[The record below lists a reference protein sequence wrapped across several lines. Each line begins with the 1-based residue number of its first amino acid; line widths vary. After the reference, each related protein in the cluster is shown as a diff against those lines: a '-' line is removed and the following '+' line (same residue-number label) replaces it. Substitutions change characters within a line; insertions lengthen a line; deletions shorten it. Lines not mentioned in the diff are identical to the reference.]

1 MNDWKTRNSNA
12 ATIIS
17 YANLMAEGIAMRT
30 TRPVRVVMVTSFA
43 LMFAAIV
50 ALIPPGAALA
60 DLLKAGDK
68 APPFS
73 TNAVYG
79 DQTTPIKLSDYRG
92 QTVALYFY
100 PKDFTPGCTTEACT
114 FRDSYAKIKK
124 AGIVL
129 LGCSVDTA
137 DAHRAFIKKY
147 GLPFPL
153 LLDPDKKIATE
164 YGVANGIAK
173 YGLDGRVTYIIGGDG
188 QILKVYPKVD
198 PSLNASEIIGQFGSG
213 KSTAAAN

>member
-1 MNDWKTRNSNA
+1 MRNLRPMRNITA
-12 ATIIS
+12 IACALIS
-17 YANLMAEGIAMRT
+17 YAFVAM
-30 TRPVRVVMVTSFA
+30 
-43 LMFAAIV
+43 V
-50 ALIPPGAALA
+50 ASGAALA
-60 DLLKAGDK
+60 DLLKAGDP
-68 APPFS
+68 APQFS
-73 TNAVYG
+73 TQAIYG

-92 QTVALYFY
+92 QVVALYFY

-124 AGIVL
+124 SGIVL

-173 YGLDGRVTYIIGGDG
+173 YGLDGRVTYVIGGDG
-188 QILKVYPKVD
+188 KILKVYPKVD
-198 PSLNASEIIGQFGSG
+198 PAANASEIISEFGG

>member
-1 MNDWKTRNSNA
+1 MR
-12 ATIIS
+12 IITP
-17 YANLMAEGIAMRT
+17 I
-30 TRPVRVVMVTSFA
+30 VCA
-43 LMFAAIV
+43 LICGAAI
-50 ALIPPGAALA
+50 ALGIPGGAHAE
-60 DLLKAGDK
+60 LLKAGEP
-68 APPFS
+68 APQFS
-73 TNAVYG
+73 TDAIYG
-79 DQTTPIKLSDYRG
+79 DQTTPVKLSDYRG
-92 QTVALYFY
+92 RTVALYFY

-124 AGIVL
+124 SGIVL

-173 YGLDGRVTYIIGGDG
+173 YGLDGRVTYVIGGDG

-198 PSLNASEIIGQFGSG
+198 PALNASEIINEFGS
-213 KSTAAAN
+213 KPTAAAN

>member
-1 MNDWKTRNSNA
+1 MRNLRPMRNITA
-12 ATIIS
+12 IACALIS
-17 YANLMAEGIAMRT
+17 YAFVAM
-30 TRPVRVVMVTSFA
+30 
-43 LMFAAIV
+43 V
-50 ALIPPGAALA
+50 ASGAALA
-60 DLLKAGDK
+60 DLLKAGEP
-68 APPFS
+68 APQFS
-73 TNAVYG
+73 TRAIYG

-92 QTVALYFY
+92 QVVALYFY

-124 AGIVL
+124 SGIVL

-173 YGLDGRVTYIIGGDG
+173 YGLDGRVTYVIGGDG
-188 QILKVYPKVD
+188 KILKVYPKVD
-198 PSLNASEIIGQFGSG
+198 PAANASEIINEFGA
-213 KSTAAAN
+213 KSTAAMN

>member
-1 MNDWKTRNSNA
+1 MGIEPIRSGLIYGVARRDIAKEIPMRNIKA
-12 ATIIS
+12 IIFVF
-17 YANLMAEGIAMRT
+17 MCG
-30 TRPVRVVMVTSFA
+30 
-43 LMFAAIV
+43 AIV
-50 ALIPPGAALA
+50 ALGAPGAALA
-60 DLLKAGDK
+60 DLLKTGDK
-68 APPFS
+68 APQFS
-73 TNAVYG
+73 TDAIYG

-92 QTVALYFY
+92 QTVVLYFY

-173 YGLDGRVTYIIGGDG
+173 YGLDGRVTYVIGGDG
-188 QILKVYPKVD
+188 EILKVYPKVD
-198 PSLNASEIIGQFGSG
+198 PALNAAEIISQFGKQG
-213 KSTAAAN
+213 TATAN

>member
-1 MNDWKTRNSNA
+1 MRNIP
-12 ATIIS
+12 TIIFV
-17 YANLMAEGIAMRT
+17 LMCGA
-30 TRPVRVVMVTSFA
+30 VFA
-43 LMFAAIV
+43 LDG
-50 ALIPPGAALA
+50 PGTAHA
-60 DLLKAGDK
+60 DPLKAGDK

-73 TNAVYG
+73 TTAIYG
-79 DQTTPIKLSDYRG
+79 DQTTPIRLSDYRG

-129 LGCSVDTA
+129 LGCSVDNA
-137 DAHRAFIKKY
+137 DAHRAFFKKY

-173 YGLDGRVTYIIGGDG
+173 YGLDGRVTYVIGGDG
-188 QILKVYPKVD
+188 QILKIYPKVD
-198 PSLNASEIIGQFGSG
+198 PALNASEIISEFGT
-213 KSTAAAN
+213 KRTATAN

>member
-1 MNDWKTRNSNA
+1 MPS
-12 ATIIS
+12 
-17 YANLMAEGIAMRT
+17 
-30 TRPVRVVMVTSFA
+30 TRPMRNIT
-43 LMFAAIV
+43 AIAC
-50 ALIPPGAALA
+50 ALICCATVAMVAPGDVLA
-60 DLLKAGDK
+60 ELLKAGDP
-68 APPFS
+68 APQFS
-73 TNAVYG
+73 TQAIYG
-79 DQTTPIKLSDYRG
+79 DQTTPVKLSDYRG
-92 QTVALYFY
+92 QVVALYFY

-124 AGIVL
+124 SGIVL

-173 YGLDGRVTYIIGGDG
+173 YGLDGRVTYVIGGDG
-188 QILKVYPKVD
+188 KILKVYPKVD
-198 PSLNASEIIGQFGSG
+198 PATNASEIISEFGA

>member
-1 MNDWKTRNSNA
+1 MRKINA
-12 ATIIS
+12 I
-17 YANLMAEGIAMRT
+17 
-30 TRPVRVVMVTSFA
+30 VFA
-43 LMFAAIV
+43 LICSGIV
-50 ALIPPGAALA
+50 ALIAPGTSLA

-68 APPFS
+68 APAFS
-73 TNAVYG
+73 TDAIYG
-79 DQTTPIKLSDYRG
+79 DQTTPVKLSDYHG

-137 DAHRAFIKKY
+137 DTHRAFIKKY

-173 YGLDGRVTYIIGGDG
+173 YGLDGRVTYVIGGDG

-198 PSLNASEIIGQFGSG
+198 PALNASEIITEFGS
-213 KSTAAAN
+213 KSASAAK

>member
-1 MNDWKTRNSNA
+1 MQRKFLMRNITAIIFFLMCGPIIALGAPGTANA
-12 ATIIS
+12 
-17 YANLMAEGIAMRT
+17 G
-30 TRPVRVVMVTSFA
+30 
-43 LMFAAIV
+43 
-50 ALIPPGAALA
+50 
-60 DLLKAGDK
+60 LLKAGDK
-68 APPFS
+68 APQFS
-73 TNAVYG
+73 TDAIYA
-79 DQTTPIKLSDYRG
+79 DQTTPVKLSDYRG

-137 DAHRAFIKKY
+137 DTHRAFIKKY

-164 YGVANGIAK
+164 FGVANGIAK
-173 YGLDGRVTYIIGGDG
+173 YGLDGRVTYVIGGDG
-188 QILKVYPKVD
+188 HILKVYEKVD
-198 PSLNASEIIGQFGSG
+198 PARNASEIISQLGT
-213 KSTAAAN
+213 KSTAATH

>member
-1 MNDWKTRNSNA
+1 MRNLRPMRNITA
-12 ATIIS
+12 IACALIS
-17 YANLMAEGIAMRT
+17 YAFVAM
-30 TRPVRVVMVTSFA
+30 
-43 LMFAAIV
+43 V
-50 ALIPPGAALA
+50 ASGAALA
-60 DLLKAGDK
+60 DLLKAGEP
-68 APPFS
+68 APQFS
-73 TNAVYG
+73 TRAIYG

-92 QTVALYFY
+92 QVVALYFY

-124 AGIVL
+124 SGIVL

-173 YGLDGRVTYIIGGDG
+173 YGLDGRVTYVIGGDG
-188 QILKVYPKVD
+188 KILKVYPKVD
-198 PSLNASEIIGQFGSG
+198 PTANASEIINEFGA
-213 KSTAAAN
+213 KSTAAMN

>member
-1 MNDWKTRNSNA
+1 MTRRIAEQLETLKSER
-12 ATIIS
+12 ATSWSVIVAEEIPMRNVTAII
-17 YANLMAEGIAMRT
+17 
-30 TRPVRVVMVTSFA
+30 FA
-43 LMFAAIV
+43 LMCGAIV
-50 ALIPPGAALA
+50 ALVAPGAVLA

-68 APPFS
+68 APQFS
-73 TNAVYG
+73 TDAIYG

-92 QTVALYFY
+92 QTVVLYFY

-173 YGLDGRVTYIIGGDG
+173 YGLDGRVTYVIGGDG

-198 PSLNASEIIGQFGSG
+198 PALNASEIISQFGT

>member
-1 MNDWKTRNSNA
+1 MRNITA
-12 ATIIS
+12 IIFVF
-17 YANLMAEGIAMRT
+17 MCG
-30 TRPVRVVMVTSFA
+30 
-43 LMFAAIV
+43 AIV
-50 ALIPPGAALA
+50 ALLAPGPVLA

-73 TNAVYG
+73 TDAIYG
-79 DQTTPIKLSDYRG
+79 DQTNLIKLSDYRG

-173 YGLDGRVTYIIGGDG
+173 YDLDGRVTYVIGGDG

-198 PSLNASEIIGQFGSG
+198 PALNASEIISEFGT
-213 KSTAAAN
+213 KSTATVN

>member
-1 MNDWKTRNSNA
+1 MKKVTA
-12 ATIIS
+12 
-17 YANLMAEGIAMRT
+17 IA
-30 TRPVRVVMVTSFA
+30 FA
-43 LMFAAIV
+43 LICGGIV
-50 ALIPPGAALA
+50 ALIAPGGALA

-68 APPFS
+68 APQFS
-73 TNAVYG
+73 TDAIYG
-79 DQTTPIKLSDYRG
+79 GETTPIKLSDYRG
-92 QTVALYFY
+92 QIVALYFY

-124 AGIVL
+124 AGIAL

-164 YGVANGIAK
+164 FGVANGIAK
-173 YGLDGRVTYIIGGDG
+173 YGLDGRVTYVIGSEG

-198 PSLNASEIIGQFGSG
+198 PAFNASEIIEQFGS
-213 KSTAAAN
+213 KSAAAAN

>member
-1 MNDWKTRNSNA
+1 MRSITPMKRVT
-12 ATIIS
+12 TI
-17 YANLMAEGIAMRT
+17 
-30 TRPVRVVMVTSFA
+30 VFA
-43 LMFAAIV
+43 LICSGILNLV
-50 ALIPPGAALA
+50 APRGALA

-68 APPFS
+68 APQFS
-73 TNAVYG
+73 TDAIYS
-79 DQTTPIKLSDYRG
+79 DETTPLKLSDYRG

-173 YGLDGRVTYIIGGDG
+173 YGLDGRVTYVIGGDG
-188 QILKVYPKVD
+188 QILKVYTKVD
-198 PSLNASEIIGQFGSG
+198 PALNASEIISEFGS
-213 KSTAAAN
+213 KSNAAANY

>member
-1 MNDWKTRNSNA
+1 MRNITS
-12 ATIIS
+12 TIFV
-17 YANLMAEGIAMRT
+17 LM
-30 TRPVRVVMVTSFA
+30 RV
-43 LMFAAIV
+43 AIV
-50 ALIPPGAALA
+50 ALVAPGAALA

-68 APPFS
+68 APQFS
-73 TNAVYG
+73 TDAIYG
-79 DQTTPIKLSDYRG
+79 DQTTPIKLNDYRG

-100 PKDFTPGCTTEACT
+100 PKDFTAGCTTEACT

-147 GLPFPL
+147 SLPFPL

-173 YGLDGRVTYIIGGDG
+173 YGLDGRVTYVIGGDG
-188 QILKVYPKVD
+188 QILKVYEKVD
-198 PSLNASEIIGQFGSG
+198 PARNASEIISQFGT
-213 KSTAAAN
+213 KSTAAAH